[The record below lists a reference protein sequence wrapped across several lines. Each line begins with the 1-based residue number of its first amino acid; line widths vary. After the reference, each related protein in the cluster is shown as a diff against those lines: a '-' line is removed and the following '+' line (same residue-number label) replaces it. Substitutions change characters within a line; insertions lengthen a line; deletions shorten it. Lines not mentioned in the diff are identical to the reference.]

1 MDLRGKYLEYASL
14 DEESLLELRKL
25 LDKQEYSFLSGCSFQ
40 GKPDF
45 EFRHHKYLY
54 FRADKRVGFFSWP
67 QFPDSIV
74 YAREYLEMYTEKPPI
89 KFQFDLY

>member
-45 EFRHHKYLY
+45 FLNLDIINICTSEQISEVVFLHGRNSQTEL
-54 FRADKRVGFFSWP
+54 FM
-67 QFPDSIV
+67 
-74 YAREYLEMYTEKPPI
+74 LENTWRCIQKNP
-89 KFQFDLY
+89 L

>member
-54 FRADKRVGFFSWP
+54 FRADKRVGFFHGRNS
-67 QFPDSIV
+67 QTALFM
-74 YAREYLEMYTEKPPI
+74 LENIWRCIQKNP
-89 KFQFDLY
+89 L